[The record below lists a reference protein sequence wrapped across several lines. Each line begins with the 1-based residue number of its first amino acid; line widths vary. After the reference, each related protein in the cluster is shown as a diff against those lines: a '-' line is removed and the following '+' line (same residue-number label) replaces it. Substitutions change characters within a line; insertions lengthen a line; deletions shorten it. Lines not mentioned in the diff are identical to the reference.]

1 MTPHALRTDRLMLE
15 PLRRD
20 LAAAIADGNREVDW
34 APGFP
39 QQGDVSIARLV
50 LVAEEPHAGD
60 GSIWGPWEVRTA
72 RGALI
77 GTAGFQGPPRE
88 GEVEIG
94 YGIAPEHRGRG
105 LASEAVGALLE
116 VARAAGASATLARV
130 DWDNTASRRVLD
142 RHRFQIVDGPDLT
155 GLLTL
160 RRDLL

>member
-15 PLRRD
+15 PLRRE
-20 LAAAIADGNREVDW
+20 LAGAIADGTREVDW

-39 QQGDVSIARLV
+39 QEGDVLIARLV
-50 LVAEEPHAGD
+50 LAVDESDAGD
-60 GSIWGPWEVRTA
+60 GVIWGPWEVRTA

-116 VARAAGASATLARV
+116 VARSAGASATMARV
-130 DWDNTASRRVLD
+130 DWDNAASRRVLD
-142 RHRFQIVDGPDLT
+142 RHQFQVVCGPDAV
-155 GLLTL
+155 GLITM

>member
-1 MTPHALRTDRLMLE
+1 MTAHALRTDRLMLE

-20 LAAAIADGNREVDW
+20 LAAAIADGVRDVDW

-39 QQGDVSIARLV
+39 QEGDVSIARLV
-50 LVAEEPHAGD
+50 LIADESVAGEV
-60 GSIWGPWEVRTA
+60 SIWGPWEVRTA

-77 GTAGFQGPPRE
+77 GTAGFQGPPCE

-105 LASEAVGALLE
+105 LASEAVAALLE
-116 VARAAGASATLARV
+116 VARSAGASATMARV
-130 DWDNTASRRVLD
+130 DRDNTASRRVLD
-142 RHRFQIVDGPDLT
+142 RHHFQVVGGPDHAGVLT
-155 GLLTL
+155 M

>member
-15 PLRRD
+15 PLRRE
-20 LAAAIADGNREVDW
+20 LAQAIASGARDVDW

-39 QQGDVSIARLV
+39 QEGDVSIARLV
-50 LVAEEPHAGD
+50 LAADEADAGD

-94 YGIAPEHRGRG
+94 YGIAPEQRGRG

-116 VARAAGASATLARV
+116 VARSAGASATMARV
-130 DWDNTASRRVLD
+130 DWENAASRHVLD
-142 RHRFQIVDGPDLT
+142 RHRFRVVGGPDPT
-155 GLLTL
+155 GLLTM